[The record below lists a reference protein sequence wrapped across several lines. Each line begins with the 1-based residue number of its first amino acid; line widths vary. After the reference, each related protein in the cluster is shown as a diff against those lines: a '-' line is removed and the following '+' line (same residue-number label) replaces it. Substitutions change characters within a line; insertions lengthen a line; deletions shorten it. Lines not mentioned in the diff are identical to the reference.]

1 MPVTESIINKIKVE
15 RMTGR
20 TGQSVKNQYIIET
33 ADGRY
38 FQSYAAVVAFQSHC
52 MSVTR
57 LDSRYWRYSSTTMKY
72 LSKFLGEPMRD
83 IIRKAENGIY
93 TLVERL
99 VE

>member
-1 MPVTESIINKIKVE
+1 MPVTDSIVNKIKVE

-20 TGQSVKNQYIIET
+20 TGRPVKNQYIIHTEE
-33 ADGRY
+33 GSY

-52 MSVTR
+52 RNVTR
-57 LDSRYWRYSSTTMKY
+57 LDSRYWRYSATTMKY
-72 LSKFLGEPMRD
+72 LSQFLDESMRD
-83 IIRKAENGIY
+83 IIRKVNEGFY